1 MSYLQVICEQHRLV
15 EQHLDKFAA
24 PATEGGQGGGV
35 VTKEV
40 RQLRYTCVRASGG
53 NAGAVRGGGVQEV
66 LRTPRHPL
74 GTITTNRFLPRQDL
88 PTDPEALSALVAA
101 RFDSASTTGIIDL
114 RHLGTPEALAGLPGL
129 ATMVYVADVR
139 HNGLLSVPAPVL
151 GLPQLVVLN
160 ASDNAI
166 EEVAEGEGGRVP
178 LVGCGGGAGGRMQG
192 GGGRRWAYRRLWY

>member
-1 MSYLQVICEQHRLV
+1 MCEGKQR
-15 EQHLDKFAA
+15 ECRGCPGRRCA
-24 PATEGGQGGGV
+24 GGA
-35 VTKEV
+35 
-40 RQLRYTCVRASGG
+40 LC
-53 NAGAVRGGGVQEV
+53 
-66 LRTPRHPL
+66 TPRHPL
-74 GTITTNRFLPRQDL
+74 GTTNRFLPRQDL

-178 LVGCGGGAGGRMQG
+178 LVGCVWGEQG
-192 GGGRRWAYRRLWY
+192 GGCREGADGAGLIAAYGTECERV